1 MSSSSTSPSTN
12 LFHSEKNY
20 IYIIFNVNNLFRYLK
35 RFDEEL
41 EHIQS
46 KHSIGHRKNRQHA
59 SREDVIK
66 LTKKHEEEEYK
77 TCGIGNKNTITF
89 W

>member
-1 MSSSSTSPSTN
+1 MASSSTSPSTN

-20 IYIIFNVNNLFRYLK
+20 IYVIFNVNNLFRYLK

-77 TCGIGNKNTITF
+77 TCGIGNKKITF